1 MAKAKKAEQ
10 KKQEEQVQETPAVVE
25 ETVEQEATEVAEA
38 KPTEEKQEEQ
48 TEEFSA
54 SKFMS
59 YDKDTVEELKE
70 EAETDVKATE
80 QEEPVQET
88 EEDGSLSWD
97 DVKTDEVKEEQPQEE
112 DKNPWDDID
121 NNLGS
126 ETQEKEEVEQTE
138 EPKAESD
145 VKEETPESL
154 DWKKVSDELGVKAES
169 KEELLDHLNSD
180 VKQAEYNN
188 SVIDQLQDFLKLA
201 DRDLIHKELTMQ
213 GQMEDY
219 EINENLDKLEDS
231 GMLKYQA
238 NALRG
243 SVRSA
248 IRHEQEKEKN
258 VQSQEQQERT
268 TKIEESRNNLKGFL
282 KESTMFFGGK
292 VSETE
297 RMNVYKDICNGKL
310 ETLLYKNPETTSKVM
325 WMLRNPDKLEKVL
338 YGRGLEAGKAQVLNN
353 ITTPDLGRRNK
364 TNYKIKDS
372 SEFDAQQFMKK

>member
-1 MAKAKKAEQ
+1 M
-10 KKQEEQVQETPAVVE
+10 
-25 ETVEQEATEVAEA
+25 
-38 KPTEEKQEEQ
+38 
-48 TEEFSA
+48 
-54 SKFMS
+54 
-59 YDKDTVEELKE
+59 
-70 EAETDVKATE
+70 
-80 QEEPVQET
+80 
-88 EEDGSLSWD
+88 
-97 DVKTDEVKEEQPQEE
+97 
-112 DKNPWDDID
+112 
-121 NNLGS
+121 
-126 ETQEKEEVEQTE
+126 
-138 EPKAESD
+138 
-145 VKEETPESL
+145 
-154 DWKKVSDELGVKAES
+154 
-169 KEELLDHLNSD
+169 LDHLNSD

-248 IRHEQEKEKN
+248 IRHEQDKEKN

-364 TNYKIKDS
+364 ANYKIKDN